1 MSQLLDYLVENEPGF
16 RKARLPA
23 LYSDFR
29 SQRTLNPDGYQANVS
44 AWRRALSRI
53 VRSGLAPSP
62 KGAAP
67 SLLVLNSNEQLLRAL
82 ETKQYGRPLALG
94 AVMQEALAAKDLI
107 PLSQFL
113 AAKESIYHKP
123 WSVWNLASWT
133 MKQLGVSDYLR
144 SDKLPSGQF
153 VVVANM
159 EDVGKLFGEKNAAV
173 SVRQSRFERTFTK
186 AHFYKTFNDQ
196 LVEGKQLSET
206 DMDVLLKFLT
216 RDKEV
221 ILYDGATVKIKAPGQ
236 EESGTAITMED
247 ASIASLKELLAYLSQ
262 ETTLLSA
269 RVDEFALKAKD
280 AVAKKN
286 RIAAL
291 AALKFKKQTELV
303 LEKRFA
309 SMAQLQDVAANIEQA
324 ADNIQLVRVMESSEQ
339 ALRSLNAEVG
349 GVERVEKLVD
359 SLREQT
365 ATVEEVQTI
374 ITEMGDVVVD
384 DAEIDDELAAMESE
398 EKRKIEEA
406 EKAKQEAERARA
418 AALLEKEAEE
428 TRKRLEAV
436 GEVPKGQEEKTVAE
450 ETRQA
455 ENMLSRLSLD
465 ERAPGT
471 EGPQPQ
477 AAG

>member
-1 MSQLLDYLVENEPGF
+1 
-16 RKARLPA
+16 
-23 LYSDFR
+23 
-29 SQRTLNPDGYQANVS
+29 
-44 AWRRALSRI
+44 
-53 VRSGLAPSP
+53 
-62 KGAAP
+62 
-67 SLLVLNSNEQLLRAL
+67 LLVLNSNEQLLRAL

-94 AVMQEALAAKDLI
+94 AVVQEALGAKDLI
-107 PLSQFL
+107 PLSQFM

-153 VVVANM
+153 IVVANV
-159 EDVGKLFGEKNAAV
+159 EDVGKVFGEKSAAD
-173 SVRQSRFERTFTK
+173 SIHQSRFERTFTK
-186 AHFYKTFNDQ
+186 AHFYKTFNHQ
-196 LVEGKQLSET
+196 LLEGKQLSET

-216 RDKEV
+216 RDKGV
-221 ILYDGATVKIKAPGQ
+221 ILYDGSTVKIKAPGQ
-236 EESGTAITMED
+236 DESETAITMED
-247 ASIASLKELLAYLSQ
+247 ASIASLKELLAYLTQ
-262 ETTLLSA
+262 ETALLST
-269 RVDEFALKAKD
+269 RVDEFTLKAKD

-291 AALKFKKQTELV
+291 AALKFKKQTEMV

-324 ADNIQLVRVMESSEQ
+324 ADNIQLVKVMESSEQ

-359 SLREQT
+359 RLREET
-365 ATVEEVQTI
+365 ANVEEVQTI
-374 ITEMGDVVVD
+374 ITEMGDAVVD

-398 EKRKIEEA
+398 EKRKVEEA
-406 EKAKQEAERARA
+406 EQKKQEAERARVA
-418 AALLEKEAEE
+418 AALEKEAEE
-428 TRKRLEAV
+428 TRKRLEAIGAV
-436 GEVPKGQEEKTVAE
+436 AAGDPQGQPDKTLAAE
-450 ETRQA
+450 TLQA
-455 ENMLSRLSLD
+455 ENMLSRMTLD
-465 ERAPGT
+465 ERAPDA